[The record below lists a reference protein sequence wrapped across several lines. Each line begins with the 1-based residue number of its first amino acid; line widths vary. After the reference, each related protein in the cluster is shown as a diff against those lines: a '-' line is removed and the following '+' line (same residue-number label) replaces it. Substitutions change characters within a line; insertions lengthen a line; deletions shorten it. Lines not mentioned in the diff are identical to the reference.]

1 MLRFAEPTYLYLLL
15 VIPVLLIIWLIHLR
29 RTRTLINRA
38 FDKRLQESLMPNR
51 SKIRPLLKYVLSL
64 IVYALL
70 VIVLARP
77 QAGTKISNEKR
88 NGIEVMVALD
98 ISNSMLAEDVAPS
111 RLDKSKM
118 LIENMIDGFKND
130 KVGLVVF
137 AGSSFVQL
145 PITTDFVSAKMFLQ
159 SLNPSLIAS
168 QGTDIGGAINTCIN
182 CFTKKENV
190 GRAIVV
196 ITDGEDHEG
205 GAIEAAKAAKKKG
218 INVFVLGI
226 GMPKGG
232 LIPDGHGGYMK
243 DNHGNEVLSVLNED
257 MCKQIAQAGGGAY
270 IHVDNTNSAQDA
282 LDSELGKLQKG
293 DMLNAVYSEY
303 DEQFQTFAFLALV
316 VLIIEMLILEA
327 KNPLFKNVRLFK
339 RKGE

>member
-15 VIPVLLIIWLIHLR
+15 VIPVLLIIWLIHVR

-38 FDKRLQESLMPNR
+38 FDKRLQDSLMSNR

-88 NGIEVMVALD
+88 NGIEAMVALD

-282 LDSELGKLQKG
+282 LDSELAKLQKG

-316 VLIIEMLILEA
+316 VLVIEMLILEA

>member
-1 MLRFAEPTYLYLLL
+1 MLRFAEPTYLYLLF

-88 NGIEVMVALD
+88 NGIEAMVALD

-316 VLIIEMLILEA
+316 VLVIEMLILEA

>member
-1 MLRFAEPTYLYLLL
+1 MLRFAEPTYLYLLF

-88 NGIEVMVALD
+88 NGIEAMVALD

-226 GMPKGG
+226 GMSKGG

-282 LDSELGKLQKG
+282 LDSELAKLQKG

-316 VLIIEMLILEA
+316 VLVIEMLILEA

>member
-15 VIPVLLIIWLIHLR
+15 VIPVLLIIWLIHVR

-38 FDKRLQESLMPNR
+38 FDKRLQDSLMSNR

-88 NGIEVMVALD
+88 NGIEAMVALD

>member
-1 MLRFAEPTYLYLLL
+1 MLRLAEPTYLYLLL
-15 VIPVLLIIWLIHLR
+15 VIPVLLIIWLIHVK
-29 RTRTLINRA
+29 RTRTLINRS
-38 FDKRLQESLMPNR
+38 FDKRLQDRLMPNR
-51 SKIRPLLKYVLSL
+51 SKIRPLVKYVLSL

-70 VIVLARP
+70 VVVLARP

-88 NGIEVMVALD
+88 NGIEAMVALD

-282 LDSELGKLQKG
+282 LDSELAKLQKG

-316 VLIIEMLILEA
+316 FLIIEMLILEA

>member
-15 VIPVLLIIWLIHLR
+15 VIPVLLIIWLIHVR

-38 FDKRLQESLMPNR
+38 FDKRLQDSLMSNR

-88 NGIEVMVALD
+88 NGIEAMVVLD

-282 LDSELGKLQKG
+282 LDSELAKLQKG

-316 VLIIEMLILEA
+316 VLVIEMLILEA

>member
-1 MLRFAEPTYLYLLL
+1 MLRFAEPTYLYLLF

-88 NGIEVMVALD
+88 NGIEAMVALD

-282 LDSELGKLQKG
+282 LDSELAKLQKG

>member
-15 VIPVLLIIWLIHLR
+15 VIPVLLIIWLIHVR

-38 FDKRLQESLMPNR
+38 FDKRLQDSLMPNR

-88 NGIEVMVALD
+88 NGIEAMVALD

-118 LIENMIDGFKND
+118 LIENMIDGFRND

-282 LDSELGKLQKG
+282 LDSELAKLQKG

-316 VLIIEMLILEA
+316 VLVIEMLILEA

>member
-1 MLRFAEPTYLYLLL
+1 MLRFAEPTYLYLLF

-88 NGIEVMVALD
+88 NGIEAMVALD

-196 ITDGEDHEG
+196 ITDGEDYEG

-257 MCKQIAQAGGGAY
+257 MCKQISQAGGGAY

>member
-15 VIPVLLIIWLIHLR
+15 VIPVLLIIWLIHVR

-38 FDKRLQESLMPNR
+38 FDKRLQDSLMPNR

-88 NGIEVMVALD
+88 NGIEAMVALD

-118 LIENMIDGFKND
+118 LIENMIDGFRND

-168 QGTDIGGAINTCIN
+168 QGTNIGGAINTCIN

-282 LDSELGKLQKG
+282 LDSELAKLQKG

-316 VLIIEMLILEA
+316 VLVIEMLILEA

>member
-1 MLRFAEPTYLYLLL
+1 MLRFAEPTYLYLLF

-70 VIVLARP
+70 IIVLARP

-88 NGIEVMVALD
+88 NGIEAMVALD

>member
-1 MLRFAEPTYLYLLL
+1 MLRFAEPTYLYLLF

-88 NGIEVMVALD
+88 NGIEAMVALD

>member
-1 MLRFAEPTYLYLLL
+1 MLRFAEPTYLYLLF

-88 NGIEVMVALD
+88 NGIEAMVALD

-232 LIPDGHGGYMK
+232 FIPDGHGGYMK

>member
-15 VIPVLLIIWLIHLR
+15 VIPVLLIIWAIRVR
-29 RTRTLINRA
+29 RTRKLINRA
-38 FDKRLQESLMPNR
+38 FDKKLQDSLMPNR
-51 SKIRPLLKYVLSL
+51 SKVRPLLKYVLSL

-70 VIVLARP
+70 VVVLARP

-88 NGIEVMVALD
+88 NGIEAMVALD
-98 ISNSMLAEDVAPS
+98 ISNSMLAEDVVPS

-118 LIENMIDGFKND
+118 LIENMIDGFRND

-282 LDSELGKLQKG
+282 LDSELAKLQKG
-293 DMLNAVYSEY
+293 DMLNAIYSEY

-316 VLIIEMLILEA
+316 ILIIEMLILEA